1 MHQCRRSRISGC
13 RPGLYSEMRAKRK
26 HLGRLLT
33 AGIAGAA
40 VLVFGQA
47 GVARAETLAEALA
60 AAYAGNPTLAAER
73 AQLRA
78 TDEGLAQARSGWRP
92 NVAATGS
99 TGKAW
104 SDSGTGTV
112 DLDPLSYGLSVDQPL
127 YRGGQTVAESSRA
140 KNLIMAGRAQ
150 LRAVEQSVLLEAA
163 AAYVDVLR
171 DTAVLELNIK
181 SEQVLKREL
190 DATRDRR
197 AVGATTLTDVAQ
209 AEARVAG
216 ATAGRIQA
224 LGNLESARAVYAR
237 VIGHPPQNQ
246 QQPSPLRGLPR
257 SLREALALADERNP
271 ELIGARHVEEA
282 ARDDVRL
289 SKGALLPTLS
299 LNGQVQHS
307 EESSSPDTETDSA
320 SVTAQLRVPLYQAG
334 GASARVRQ
342 AKQSAVQQRIRVE
355 EASRAVDQEVT
366 QAWEALDA
374 ARAGITQFEIQVG
387 ANEIALGGTR
397 QQARYGSRILL
408 DVLNAEQELRD
419 AQVNLVRAQRDA
431 FVAELRLLAAVGRL
445 TARDLALPVEYY
457 NEEAYYDHIKRKLW
471 GTGIGSAE

>member
-1 MHQCRRSRISGC
+1 MPLTRMRFAGLAAAFVVLSGL
-13 RPGLYSEMRAKRK
+13 PGA
-26 HLGRLLT
+26 
-33 AGIAGAA
+33 
-40 VLVFGQA
+40 
-47 GVARAETLAEALA
+47 ARAETLAEALSF
-60 AAYAGNPTLAAER
+60 AYANNPTLAAER

-78 TDEGLAQARSGWRP
+78 TDEGLAIARSGWLP
-92 NVAATGS
+92 SVTATGS
-99 TGKAW
+99 AGKATL
-104 SDSGTGTV
+104 DSGTGSN

-140 KNLIMAGRAQ
+140 KNLVLAGREQ

-163 AAYVDVLR
+163 TAYVDVLR

-197 AVGATTLTDVAQ
+197 SVGATTLTDVAQ

-224 LGNLESARAVYAR
+224 LGNLESTRAVYSR
-237 VIGHPPQNQ
+237 VIGRAPENPQL
-246 QQPSPLRGLPR
+246 PARLTGLPR
-257 SLREALALADERNP
+257 SLRDALAIAEQNNP
-271 ELIGARHVEEA
+271 DLIGARFVEKA

-289 SKGALLPTLS
+289 SRGAMLPTLS

-307 EESSSPDTETDSA
+307 EESSSPDTETDST
-320 SVTAQLRVPLYQAG
+320 SVTAQLNVPLYQAG

-342 AKQSAVQQRIRVE
+342 AKQVAAQQLVRVE
-355 EASRAVDQEVT
+355 EADRAVRQEAT

-374 ARAGITQFEIQVG
+374 ARAGIQQFEIQVR

-397 QQARYGSRILL
+397 EEADAGSRILL

-431 FVAELRLLAAVGRL
+431 FVAELRLLTAVGRL

-457 NEEAYYDHIKRKLW
+457 NDEAYYDHIKRKLW
-471 GTGIGSAE
+471 GTGVGGAD

>member
-1 MHQCRRSRISGC
+1 MPLTRMRFA
-13 RPGLYSEMRAKRK
+13 GL
-26 HLGRLLT
+26 
-33 AGIAGAA
+33 AA
-40 VLVFGQA
+40 VFVVLSGLPGA
-47 GVARAETLAEALA
+47 ARAETLAEALSF
-60 AAYAGNPTLAAER
+60 AYANNPTLAAER

-78 TDEGLAQARSGWRP
+78 TDEGLAIARSGWLP
-92 NVAATGS
+92 SVTATGS
-99 TGKAW
+99 AGKATL
-104 SDSGTGTV
+104 DSGAGST

-127 YRGGQTVAESSRA
+127 YRGGRTIAESSRA
-140 KNLIMAGRAQ
+140 KNLILAGRAQ

-163 AAYVDVLR
+163 TAYVDVLR

-197 AVGATTLTDVAQ
+197 SVGATTLTDVAQ

-224 LGNLESARAVYAR
+224 LGNLESTRAVYSR
-237 VIGHPPQNQ
+237 VIGRSPENPQLPAQ
-246 QQPSPLRGLPR
+246 LTGLPR
-257 SLREALALADERNP
+257 SLREALAVAEQNNP
-271 ELIGARHVEEA
+271 DLIGAQFVEKA

-289 SKGALLPTLS
+289 SRGAMLPTLS

-307 EESSSPDTETDSA
+307 EESSSPDTETDST
-320 SVTAQLRVPLYQAG
+320 SVTAQLSVPLYQAG

-342 AKQSAVQQRIRVE
+342 AKQVAAQQLVRVE
-355 EASRAVDQEVT
+355 EADRAVRQEAT

-374 ARAGITQFEIQVG
+374 ARAGIQQFEIQVR

-397 QQARYGSRILL
+397 EEADAGSRILL

-457 NEEAYYDHIKRKLW
+457 NDEAYYDHIKRKLW
-471 GTGIGSAE
+471 GTGVGGVD